1 MTLRR
6 KTQIALGITLL
17 LILLMLDLTFTN
29 FLRRSAEQTD
39 RERIT
44 LNLSRAVVSINAEAK
59 TLSAIAA
66 NWAHSDATW
75 DYMNGRNANY
85 AAETLNR
92 DALTEIGISSM
103 IFIDSGNMVRLF
115 KDFSSDDEPSS
126 PESEFVAIF
135 DDPRN
140 QYLLD
145 YTGPTGT
152 SGIVLKE
159 NQPVLFTVKPILTSD
174 IQGPPAGNLI
184 VTRTISPKLIA
195 NISRNLHFNF
205 AIEPTTENEKAE
217 F

>member
-17 LILLMLDLTFTN
+17 LLLLLLDLTFTN

-75 DYMNGRNANY
+75 NYMNGRNPDY
-85 AAETLNR
+85 AADTLNR
-92 DALTEIGISSM
+92 NALTEIGISSM

-115 KDFSSDDEPSS
+115 RNFSS
-126 PESEFVAIF
+126 
-135 DDPRN
+135 
-140 QYLLD
+140 
-145 YTGPTGT
+145 
-152 SGIVLKE
+152 
-159 NQPVLFTVKPILTSD
+159 
-174 IQGPPAGNLI
+174 
-184 VTRTISPKLIA
+184 
-195 NISRNLHFNF
+195 
-205 AIEPTTENEKAE
+205 
-217 F
+217 